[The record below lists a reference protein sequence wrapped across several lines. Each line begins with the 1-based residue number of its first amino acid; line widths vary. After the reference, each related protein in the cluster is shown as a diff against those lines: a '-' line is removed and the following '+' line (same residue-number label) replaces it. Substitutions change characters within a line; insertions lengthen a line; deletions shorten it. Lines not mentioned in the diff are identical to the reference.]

1 MTPGAARAILQAH
14 KGGDMATAVLIP
26 SRTARQSRLLRI
38 LATPALGLAL
48 VALLFSGNFVAGRG
62 LRGQVDPLTLN
73 FLRWLIAFA
82 ILAPFAWKRA
92 DFAVLR
98 REWRLIL
105 ALGATGLACF
115 HTLTYHALRSTT
127 AANALLMLSLIPIA
141 TLLGSALL
149 WRERPT
155 VGQIGGTAISVVG
168 AAVLITRGDLA
179 GVLAHGLNAGD
190 LWMLLGVAIWAA
202 YTLLLR
208 RCPADLPPLVT
219 LAASAAAAL
228 ALMAVPLALLTPTP
242 IAALASPSVLLSVGY
257 IAVFASVV
265 AFLLW
270 LRGVAQIGPAR
281 AGQFLHLMP
290 IFGAALA
297 FILLGEVPT
306 AVQVAGA
313 VLVLSGLAVFERYR
327 PTLTREKF
335 Q

>member
-1 MTPGAARAILQAH
+1 
-14 KGGDMATAVLIP
+14 MATAVLIP
-26 SRTARQSRLLRI
+26 SRMARESRLLRI
-38 LATPALGLAL
+38 LAAPALALAL

-82 ILAPFAWKRA
+82 ILAPFAWRRA

-105 ALGATGLACF
+105 ALGATGLAGF

-141 TLLGSALL
+141 TLVGSALL

-155 VGQIGGTAISVVG
+155 GGQIGGTAISVVG

-179 GVLAHGLNAGD
+179 GVFAHGLNAGD

-228 ALMAVPLALLTPTP
+228 ALMAVPLALLAPTP
-242 IAALASPSVLLSVGY
+242 IKALASPSVLLSIGY

-270 LRGVAQIGPAR
+270 LHGVAQIGPVR

-290 IFGAALA
+290 VFGAALA
-297 FILLGEVPT
+297 FIFLGEVPT

-327 PTLTREKF
+327 PILTKEKF